1 MSFIYC
7 DSQVMPLSF
16 RYTYSHKI
24 FILTNFIVVRI
35 KYFILTNL
43 IVIRIKHLYLLYNL
57 NGIQFKSR
65 IITEKFIYLSNKSM
79 AEFHKK
85 GSVAEY
91 LQALKAS
98 PRLGQQVVHHE
109 VLEARPA
116 RFGKNRIDWPKAL
129 EGAWKPMGI
138 ETLYQHQVSA
148 TDAVRKGENVIVSTP
163 TASGKSLIY
172 NLPVFEQIMGSP
184 DSTALYLFPLKALAQ
199 DQLRSLQELSSLLPE
214 ELRPAAAIYD
224 GDTNAYQRKKLRDRA
239 PNILITNPDMLHLSM
254 LGYHSVW
261 GNYFARLTH
270 VILDEVH
277 TYRGIFGSH
286 MAWVLR
292 RLKRICAYYGSTP
305 RFILSSATVANPA
318 ELARDLLGEG
328 ATVISK
334 SGAPRAKRHFIFL
347 NPIDSA
353 ATAAS
358 LLIESSLKRGLRTI
372 VYTQSRKLTELV
384 SIWTQQ
390 RLGVLADKLCSYRA
404 GYLPEERREIETR
417 LSEGSLLG
425 VIATSALELG
435 IDIGD
440 LDICILVGYPGT
452 VMTTWQRGGR
462 VGRKENESLIILV
475 GLEDSLDQYFMRNPK
490 DFFDREVEATVLNP
504 RNKTIVKLHLI
515 CAAAEQPIKTDE
527 ALVQDTGV
535 LEVVEELVSEASLLL
550 TADGNYWVG
559 ARKYPHRDVD
569 LRGSGQTFVIRNN
582 ADGSVLGGIDFMRCF
597 KECHPGAVYLHR
609 GKTWLIKHLDLETH
623 EVTAVRKNVNYF
635 TKTMGNKTTEILK
648 TYQTK
653 ELENFRVSFGNLRV
667 TDTVTGFQ
675 RRLVSGQKQI
685 STESLDL
692 PPLIFET
699 EGLWIEIPEA
709 IQKRIEREQYHFMGG
724 IHALEHGAISIFPLL
739 VLCDRNDVGGIAH
752 PFHEQLLQ
760 AAVFIYDGYPGGVGL
775 ARKAFEKI
783 DELLHLTQ
791 KTIGDCPCESGC
803 PSCVHS
809 PKCGSGNRPIDKQS
823 ALEILADLLSGKI
836 ADETDSHKITGSTA
850 EEFRV
855 SGPERKIGKIKPPPR
870 YGVFDVE
877 TRRSAAEVGGWHHAD
892 RMGISVAILYDSA
905 ADNFKTYLENDIPD
919 LIKDLQSFELVIG
932 FNNKRF
938 DNQVLSAYSEFNLA
952 SLPTLDIMEVITN
965 RLGYRLSLDRLAEH
979 TLGVKKSA
987 NGLLALQWYKEGRI
1001 DEIISYCRHD
1011 VKITRDLFLFGLEN
1025 SYLLFQN
1032 KAGSIVRLP
1041 VDFSVYL

>member
-1 MSFIYC
+1 M
-7 DSQVMPLSF
+7 Q
-16 RYTYSHKI
+16 
-24 FILTNFIVVRI
+24 
-35 KYFILTNL
+35 
-43 IVIRIKHLYLLYNL
+43 
-57 NGIQFKSR
+57 
-65 IITEKFIYLSNKSM
+65 
-79 AEFHKK
+79 KK

-91 LQALKAS
+91 LQALKSS

-109 VLEARPA
+109 ELEERPA
-116 RFGKNRIDWPKAL
+116 SFGKNRIDWPRAL
-129 EGAWKPMGI
+129 EDGLKQMGI
-138 ETLYQHQVSA
+138 EMLYQHQVSA
-148 TDAVRKGENVIVSTP
+148 TDAVRKGDNVIVSTP

-172 NLPVFEQIMGSP
+172 NLPVFEQIMRSP

-199 DQLRSLQELSSLLPE
+199 DQLRTLQELSALLPE

-224 GDTNAYQRKKLRDRA
+224 GDTNAYQRKKLRDRP

-254 LGYHSVW
+254 LGYHSTW
-261 GNYFARLTH
+261 SIFFARLTH

-292 RLKRICAYYGSTP
+292 RLKRICVYYGSQP
-305 RFILSSATVANPA
+305 QFILSSATVANPD
-318 ELARDLLGEG
+318 ELACDLLGEG

-334 SGAPRAKRHFIFL
+334 SGAPRAKRHFVFI

-358 LLIESSLKRGLRTI
+358 QLIESSLKRGLRTI

-384 SIWTQQ
+384 SIWTQK
-390 RLGVLADKLCSYRA
+390 RLGPLADKLTSYRA
-404 GYLPEERREIETR
+404 GYLPEERREIETK

-475 GLEDSLDQYFMRNPK
+475 GLEDSLDQHFMRNPK
-490 DFFDREVEATVLNP
+490 DFFNREVESTVLNP
-504 RNKTIVKLHLI
+504 NNKTIAKRHLI
-515 CAAAEQPIKTDE
+515 CAAAEQPVKTDE
-527 ALVQDTGV
+527 PLVKDEGV
-535 LEVVEELVSEASLLL
+535 REEVEELVAEASLLL
-550 TADGNYWVG
+550 TADGNYWIG
-559 ARKYPHRDVD
+559 ARKYPHREVN
-569 LRGSGQTFVIRNN
+569 LRGTGQRFVIYNN
-582 ADGSVLGGIDFMRCF
+582 ADGSALGEIDFMRCF

-609 GKTWLIKHLDLETH
+609 GKTWLISNLDLETH
-623 EVTAVRKNVNYF
+623 EVTAVRKNANYF
-635 TKTMGNKTTEILK
+635 TRTIGNKTTEILK
-648 TYQTK
+648 TYKTA
-653 ELENFRVSFGNLRV
+653 ELENFRVSFGYLRV
-667 TDTVTGFQ
+667 TDTVQGFQ
-675 RRLVSGQKQI
+675 RRLVTGQKLI

-699 EGLWIEIPEA
+699 EGLWIEIPAA
-709 IQKRIEREQYHFMGG
+709 IQKRIEQEQYHFMGG

-752 PFHEQLLQ
+752 SFHEQLSQ

-791 KTIGDCPCESGC
+791 KTIADCPCERGC

-823 ALEILADLLSGKI
+823 ALEILGDLLGSNPASKI
-836 ADETDSHKITGSTA
+836 VYQPITNSTT
-850 EEFRV
+850 EEFRT
-855 SGPERKIGKIKPPPR
+855 SGPERKIEKVNPPAR

-877 TRRSAAEVGGWHHAD
+877 TKRSAAEVGGWHRAD
-892 RMGISVAILYDSA
+892 RMGISVAVLYDSVSES
-905 ADNFKTYLENDIPD
+905 FKTYLEKDVPD
-919 LIKDLQSFELVIG
+919 LIRDLQSFELVVG

-938 DNQVLSAYSEFNLA
+938 DNKVLSAYSVFNLA

-987 NGLLALQWYKEGRI
+987 NGLLALQWFKEGRI
-1001 DEIISYCRHD
+1001 DEIVSYCRQD
-1011 VKITRDLFLFGLEN
+1011 VRITRDLFLFGLEN
-1025 SYLLFQN
+1025 RYLLFQN
-1032 KAGSIVRLP
+1032 KAGSVVRLP
-1041 VDFSVYL
+1041 VDFSSYL

>member
-1 MSFIYC
+1 M
-7 DSQVMPLSF
+7 D
-16 RYTYSHKI
+16 
-24 FILTNFIVVRI
+24 
-35 KYFILTNL
+35 
-43 IVIRIKHLYLLYNL
+43 
-57 NGIQFKSR
+57 
-65 IITEKFIYLSNKSM
+65 
-79 AEFHKK
+79 EFQKK
-85 GSVAEY
+85 GSVVEY
-91 LQALKAS
+91 LYALKAS
-98 PRLGQQVVHHE
+98 ERLGQQVVHHE
-109 VLEARPA
+109 ELDEIPA
-116 RFGKNRIDWPKAL
+116 SFGKNRIDWPRAL
-129 EGAWKPMGI
+129 EDGLKQMGI
-138 ETLYQHQVSA
+138 ELLYQHQVSA
-148 TDAVRKGENVIVSTP
+148 TDAVRKGDNVIVSTP

-172 NLPVFEQIMGSP
+172 NLPVFEQIMRAP
-184 DSTALYLFPLKALAQ
+184 ESTALYLFPLKALAQ
-199 DQLRSLQELSSLLPE
+199 DQLRTLQELSSLLPE
-214 ELRPAAAIYD
+214 DLRPHAAIYD
-224 GDTNAYQRKKLRDRA
+224 GDTSAYQRKKLRDRP

-254 LGYHSVW
+254 LGYHSTW
-261 GNYFARLTH
+261 GNFFARLTH

-292 RLKRICAYYGSTP
+292 RLKRLCAYYGSTP
-305 RFILSSATVANPA
+305 QFILSSATVANPD
-318 ELARDLLGEG
+318 ELARDLLGEV

-334 SGAPRAKRHFIFL
+334 SGAPRAKRHFIFI
-347 NPIDSA
+347 NPLDSA

-358 LLIESSLKRGLRTI
+358 LLIEASLKRGLRTI

-384 SIWTQQ
+384 SIWTQH
-390 RLGVLADKLCSYRA
+390 RLGPLADKLTSYRA

-462 VGRKENESLIILV
+462 VGRKKNESLIILV
-475 GLEDSLDQYFMRNPK
+475 GLEDSLDQHFMRNPK
-490 DFFDREVEATVLNP
+490 DFFDREVESTVLNP
-504 RNKTIVKLHLI
+504 RNKTIVKRHLI

-527 ALVQDTGV
+527 LLIQDPGV
-535 LEVVEELVSEASLLL
+535 LEVVEELVAEASLLL
-550 TADGNYWVG
+550 TADGKYWVG
-559 ARKYPHRDVD
+559 ARKYPHREVD
-569 LRGSGQTFVIRNN
+569 LRGTGQAFVIRNN
-582 ADGSVLGGIDFMRCF
+582 TDNTALGEIDYMRCF

-609 GKTWLIKHLDLETH
+609 GKTWLVTNLDLETH
-623 EVTAVRKNVNYF
+623 EVTGVRKNVNYF

-653 ELENFRVSFGNLRV
+653 ELENFRVSFGYIRV
-667 TDTVTGFQ
+667 TDTVTGFH
-675 RRLVSGQKQI
+675 RRLVAGQKLI
-685 STESLDL
+685 STEALDL

-752 PFHEQLLQ
+752 PFHEQLSQ

-791 KTIGDCPCESGC
+791 KTIGDCSCELGC

-809 PKCGSGNRPIDKQS
+809 PKCGSGNRPLDKQS
-823 ALEILADLLSGKI
+823 ALEILGDLLGSEKVS
-836 ADETDSHKITGSTA
+836 ETTSRPTTSITT
-850 EEFRV
+850 EEFRI
-855 SGPERKIGKIKPPPR
+855 SGPEKEIEKINPPER
-870 YGVFDVE
+870 YCVFDVE
-877 TRRSAAEVGGWHHAD
+877 TKRSAAEVGGWHRAN
-892 RMGISVAILYDSA
+892 RMGISVVVLYDSA
-905 ADNFKTYLENDIPD
+905 SDNFRTYLEKDMPE

-938 DNQVLSAYSEFNLA
+938 DNKVLSAYTVFNLA

-979 TLGVKKSA
+979 TLGVKKTA
-987 NGLLALQWYKEGRI
+987 NGLMALKWYKEGKME
-1001 DEIISYCRHD
+1001 EIISYCRQD
-1011 VKITRDLFLFGLEN
+1011 VKITRDIFLYGLEN
-1025 SYLLFQN
+1025 RYLLFQN
-1032 KAGSIVRLP
+1032 KAGSVVRVP
-1041 VDFSVYL
+1041 VDFSEYI

>member
-1 MSFIYC
+1 M
-7 DSQVMPLSF
+7 D
-16 RYTYSHKI
+16 
-24 FILTNFIVVRI
+24 
-35 KYFILTNL
+35 
-43 IVIRIKHLYLLYNL
+43 
-57 NGIQFKSR
+57 
-65 IITEKFIYLSNKSM
+65 
-79 AEFHKK
+79 EFQKK

-91 LQALKAS
+91 LQALKSS

-109 VLEARPA
+109 KLHGIPA
-116 RFGKNRIDWPKAL
+116 RFGKNRIDWPRAL
-129 EGAWKPMGI
+129 EDGLKQMGI
-138 ETLYQHQVSA
+138 EMLYQHQVSA
-148 TDAVRKGENVIVSTP
+148 TDAVRKGDNVIVATP

-172 NLPVFEQIMGSP
+172 NLPVFEQIMRSP
-184 DSTALYLFPLKALAQ
+184 ESTALYLFPLKALAQ
-199 DQLRSLQELSSLLPE
+199 DQLRTMQELSSLLPE

-224 GDTNAYQRKKLRDRA
+224 GDTTAYQRKKLRERP

-254 LGYHSVW
+254 LGYHSTW
-261 GNYFARLTH
+261 SGFFARLTH

-277 TYRGIFGSH
+277 TYRGVFGSH

-305 RFILSSATVANPA
+305 QFILSSATVANPD
-318 ELARDLLGEG
+318 ELARDLLGAA
-328 ATVISK
+328 ATVISE
-334 SGAPRAKRHFIFL
+334 SGAPRAKRHFVFL
-347 NPIDSA
+347 NPFDNA

-358 LLIESSLKRGLRTI
+358 QLIESSLKRGLRTI

-390 RLGVLADKLCSYRA
+390 RLGPLADKLTSYRA
-404 GYLPEERREIETR
+404 GYLPEERREIETK
-417 LSEGSLLG
+417 LSEGTLLG

-475 GLEDSLDQYFMRNPK
+475 GLEDSLDQHFMRNPK
-490 DFFDREVEATVLNP
+490 DFFNREVESTVLNP
-504 RNKTIVKLHLI
+504 RNKTIVKRHLI

-527 ALVQDTGV
+527 PLVQNNGV
-535 LEVVEELVSEASLLL
+535 LEVIEELVAEASLFV
-550 TADGNYWVG
+550 TADGNYWIG
-559 ARKYPHRDVD
+559 ARKYPHRDLD
-569 LRGSGQTFVIRNN
+569 LRGTGQTFVIRNN
-582 ADGSVLGGIDFMRCF
+582 EDSSVLGEIDFMRCF

-609 GKTWLIKHLDLETH
+609 GKSWLISHLDLETH
-623 EVTAVRKNVNYF
+623 EITAVRKNVNYF
-635 TKTMGNKTTEILK
+635 TRTMGDKSTEILK
-648 TYQTK
+648 IYKTAI
-653 ELENFRVSFGNLRV
+653 LENFRVSFGYLRV

-675 RRLVSGQKQI
+675 RRLVRGQKLI
-685 STESLDL
+685 STEALDL

-699 EGLWIEIPEA
+699 EGLWIEIPEI
-709 IQKRIEREQYHFMGG
+709 IQKRIEQEQYHFMGG

-739 VLCDRNDVGGIAH
+739 VLCAH
-752 PFHEQLLQ
+752 PFHEQLSQ

-783 DELLHLTQ
+783 DELLDLTQ
-791 KTIGDCPCESGC
+791 KTIDDCPCELGC

-823 ALEILADLLSGKI
+823 ALEILGDLLGGKTTVK
-836 ADETDSHKITGSTA
+836 AVRKDMKETDK
-850 EEFRV
+850 EFR
-855 SGPERKIGKIKPPPR
+855 SAGPEKKIKRINPPAR
-870 YGVFDVE
+870 YAVFDVE
-877 TRRSAAEVGGWHHAD
+877 TKRSAAEVGGWHRAD
-892 RMGISVAILYDSA
+892 RMGISVAVLYDSVS
-905 ADNFKTYLENDIPD
+905 DSFKTYLEKDIPA

-938 DNQVLSAYSEFNLA
+938 DNKVLSAYSVFNLA

-987 NGLLALQWYKEGRI
+987 NGLLGELKSPLMVCWHSNGTKR
-1001 DEIISYCRHD
+1001 
-1011 VKITRDLFLFGLEN
+1011 
-1025 SYLLFQN
+1025 
-1032 KAGSIVRLP
+1032 AG
-1041 VDFSVYL
+1041 

>member
-1 MSFIYC
+1 MSM
-7 DSQVMPLSF
+7 D
-16 RYTYSHKI
+16 
-24 FILTNFIVVRI
+24 
-35 KYFILTNL
+35 
-43 IVIRIKHLYLLYNL
+43 
-57 NGIQFKSR
+57 
-65 IITEKFIYLSNKSM
+65 
-79 AEFHKK
+79 EFQKK

-91 LQALKAS
+91 LQALKS
-98 PRLGQQVVHHE
+98 SSRLGQQVVHHE
-109 VLEARPA
+109 ELHEIPA
-116 RFGKNRIDWPKAL
+116 RFGKNRIDWPRAL
-129 EGAWKPMGI
+129 EDGLKQMGI

-148 TDAVRKGENVIVSTP
+148 TDAVRKGDNVIVATP

-172 NLPVFEQIMGSP
+172 NLPVFEQIMRSP
-184 DSTALYLFPLKALAQ
+184 ESTALYLFPLKALAQ
-199 DQLRSLQELSSLLPE
+199 DQLRTMQEFSSLLPE

-224 GDTNAYQRKKLRDRA
+224 GDTTAYQRKKLRDRP

-254 LGYHSVW
+254 LGYHSTW
-261 GNYFARLTH
+261 SGFFARLTH

-277 TYRGIFGSH
+277 TYRRVFGSH

-305 RFILSSATVANPA
+305 QFILSSATVANPD
-318 ELARDLLGEG
+318 ELARDLLGAA
-328 ATVISK
+328 ATVISE
-334 SGAPRAKRHFIFL
+334 SGAPRAKRHFVFL
-347 NPIDSA
+347 NPFDSA

-358 LLIESSLKRGLRTI
+358 QLIESSLKRGLRTI
-372 VYTQSRKLTELV
+372 VYTQSRKLAELV

-390 RLGVLADKLCSYRA
+390 RLGPLADKLTSYRA
-404 GYLPEERREIETR
+404 GYLPEERREIETK
-417 LSEGSLLG
+417 LSEGALLG

-475 GLEDSLDQYFMRNPK
+475 GLEDSLDQHFMRNPK
-490 DFFDREVEATVLNP
+490 DFFNREVESTVLNP
-504 RNKTIVKLHLI
+504 RNKTIVKRHLI

-527 ALVQDTGV
+527 LLVQNNDV
-535 LEVVEELVSEASLLL
+535 LEVIEELVAEASLLV
-550 TADGNYWVG
+550 TADGNYWIG
-559 ARKYPHRDVD
+559 ARKYPHRDLN
-569 LRGSGQTFVIRNN
+569 LRGTGQTFVIRNN
-582 ADGSVLGGIDFMRCF
+582 VDSSVLGEIDFMRCF

-609 GKTWLIKHLDLETH
+609 GKSWLISHLDLETH

-635 TKTMGNKTTEILK
+635 TRTMGDKSTEILK
-648 TYQTK
+648 TYKTAI
-653 ELENFRVSFGNLRV
+653 LENFRVSFGYLRV

-675 RRLVSGQKQI
+675 RRLVRGQKLI
-685 STESLDL
+685 STEALDL

-699 EGLWIEIPEA
+699 EGLWIEIPEI
-709 IQKRIEREQYHFMGG
+709 IQKRLEQEQYHFMGG

-752 PFHEQLLQ
+752 PFHEQLSQ

-783 DELLHLTQ
+783 DELLDLTQ
-791 KTIGDCPCESGC
+791 KTIDDCPCDLGC

-823 ALEILADLLSGKI
+823 ALEILGDLLGGKTTVK
-836 ADETDSHKITGSTA
+836 AVRQDLRETD
-850 EEFRV
+850 EEFR
-855 SGPERKIGKIKPPPR
+855 SAGPEKKIKKIKPPAR
-870 YGVFDVE
+870 YAVFDVE
-877 TRRSAAEVGGWHHAD
+877 TKRSAAEVGGWHRAD
-892 RMGISVAILYDSA
+892 RMGISVAILYESVSDS
-905 ADNFKTYLENDIPD
+905 FKTYLEKDIPD

-938 DNQVLSAYSEFNLA
+938 DNKVLSAYSVFNLA

-1011 VKITRDLFLFGLEN
+1011 VKITRDIFLFGLEN
-1025 SYLLFQN
+1025 RYLLFQN
-1032 KAGSIVRLP
+1032 KAGSVVRVP
-1041 VDFSVYL
+1041 VDFSEYL

>member
-1 MSFIYC
+1 M
-7 DSQVMPLSF
+7 D
-16 RYTYSHKI
+16 
-24 FILTNFIVVRI
+24 
-35 KYFILTNL
+35 
-43 IVIRIKHLYLLYNL
+43 
-57 NGIQFKSR
+57 
-65 IITEKFIYLSNKSM
+65 
-79 AEFHKK
+79 EFQKK
-85 GSVAEY
+85 GSVVEY
-91 LQALKAS
+91 LYALKAS
-98 PRLGQQVVHHE
+98 ERLGQQVVHHE
-109 VLEARPA
+109 ELDEIPA
-116 RFGKNRIDWPKAL
+116 SFGKNRIDWPRAL
-129 EGAWKPMGI
+129 EDGLKEMGI
-138 ETLYQHQVSA
+138 ELLYQHQVSA
-148 TDAVRKGENVIVSTP
+148 TDAVRKGDNVIVSTP

-172 NLPVFEQIMGSP
+172 NLPVFEQIMRAP

-199 DQLRSLQELSSLLPE
+199 DQLRTLQELSSLLPE
-214 ELRPAAAIYD
+214 DLRPHAAIYD
-224 GDTNAYQRKKLRDRA
+224 GDTSAYQRKKLRDRP

-254 LGYHSVW
+254 LGYHSIW
-261 GNYFARLTH
+261 GNFFARLTH

-292 RLKRICAYYGSTP
+292 RLKRLCAYYGSTP
-305 RFILSSATVANPA
+305 QFILSSATVANPD
-318 ELARDLLGEG
+318 ELARDLLGEV

-334 SGAPRAKRHFIFL
+334 SGAPRAKRHFIFI
-347 NPIDSA
+347 NPLDSA

-358 LLIESSLKRGLRTI
+358 LLIEASLKRGLRTI

-390 RLGVLADKLCSYRA
+390 RLGPLADKLTSYRA

-462 VGRKENESLIILV
+462 VGRKDNESLIILV
-475 GLEDSLDQYFMRNPK
+475 GLEDSLDQHFMRNPK
-490 DFFDREVEATVLNP
+490 DFFDREVESTVLNP
-504 RNKTIVKLHLI
+504 RNKTIVKRHLI

-527 ALVQDTGV
+527 LLIQDPGV
-535 LEVVEELVSEASLLL
+535 LEVVEELVAEASLLL
-550 TADGNYWVG
+550 TADGKYWVG
-559 ARKYPHRDVD
+559 ARKYPHREVD
-569 LRGSGQTFVIRNN
+569 LRGTGQTFVIRNN
-582 ADGSVLGGIDFMRCF
+582 TDNTALGEIDYMRCF

-609 GKTWLIKHLDLETH
+609 GKTWLVTNLDLETH
-623 EVTAVRKNVNYF
+623 EVTGVRKNVNYF

-653 ELENFRVSFGNLRV
+653 ELENFRVSFGYIRV

-675 RRLVSGQKQI
+675 RRLVAGQKMI
-685 STESLDL
+685 STEALDL

-752 PFHEQLLQ
+752 PFHEQLSQ

-775 ARKAFEKI
+775 ARKAFEEI

-791 KTIGDCPCESGC
+791 KTIGDCSCELGC

-809 PKCGSGNRPIDKQS
+809 PKCGSGNRPLDKQS
-823 ALEILADLLSGKI
+823 ALEILGDLLGSEKVS
-836 ADETDSHKITGSTA
+836 ETTSRPTTSITT
-850 EEFRV
+850 EEFRIT
-855 SGPERKIGKIKPPPR
+855 GPEKEIEKINPPER
-870 YGVFDVE
+870 YCVFDVE
-877 TRRSAAEVGGWHHAD
+877 TKRSAAEVGGWHRAN
-892 RMGISVAILYDSA
+892 RMGISVVVLYDSA
-905 ADNFKTYLENDIPD
+905 SDNFRTYLEKDMPE

-938 DNQVLSAYSEFNLA
+938 DNKVLSAYTVFNLA

-979 TLGVKKSA
+979 TLGVKKTA
-987 NGLLALQWYKEGRI
+987 NGLMALQWYKEGKM
-1001 DEIISYCRHD
+1001 DEIISYCRQD
-1011 VKITRDLFLFGLEN
+1011 VKITRDIFLYGLEN
-1025 SYLLFQN
+1025 RYLLFQN
-1032 KAGSIVRLP
+1032 KAGSVVRVP
-1041 VDFSVYL
+1041 VDFSEYF